1 VPLPHPSDGP
11 PVAPQRLRLPRSG
24 ELRLNPSGTL
34 AHGRGRPRP
43 WFRPLADRVFS
54 EMRSEHK
61 RECLCHFD
69 AAKVDL
75 SGPDPKPPAPTGPPA
90 TS

>member
-1 VPLPHPSDGP
+1 MIPLLLRNAYDSPVPG
-11 PVAPQRLRLPRSG
+11 RFW
-24 ELRLNPSGTL
+24 LNPSGRL
-34 AHGRGRPRP
+34 VHGRGRPRP
-43 WFRPLADRVFS
+43 CFRPLADLVFS
-54 EMRSEHK
+54 EMRREHK

-69 AAKVDL
+69 AAKVGL